1 MAVPVSMSLAGRA
14 PSVSRRLL
22 QLDPSLLA
30 GASVAHQSAAAAAAN
45 RKYLGDLE
53 AIKQVRLIIFEGI
66 MQPNLR

>member
-1 MAVPVSMSLAGRA
+1 MAVPVSMSLAGRGS
-14 PSVSRRLL
+14 SVSRRLL

-30 GASVAHQSAAAAAAN
+30 VASVAHQSAAAAAAN

-66 MQPNLR
+66 MPPNLR

>member
-53 AIKQVRLIIFEGI
+53 AIKQVRLIFFEGI
-66 MQPNLR
+66 MPPNLR

>member
-1 MAVPVSMSLAGRA
+1 MAVPVSMSLSGRA

-30 GASVAHQSAAAAAAN
+30 VASVAHQSAAAAAAN

-53 AIKQVRLIIFEGI
+53 AIKQVRLIIYEGI
-66 MQPNLR
+66 MTPKLI

>member
-30 GASVAHQSAAAAAAN
+30 AASVAHQSAAAAAAN

>member
-1 MAVPVSMSLAGRA
+1 MAVPVSMSLSGRA